1 MADPT
6 ELARRG
12 SGAHHRWAGQLSRAR
27 MIGFP
32 GMSFEFVGVEIDGPE
47 IARRVAPGLVV
58 EMGRGG
64 LAAFAV
70 GGDRPGAQ
78 AGAHRGR
85 RGEAVAAGAVPA
97 PRARPGA

>member
-64 LAAFAV
+64 IAAFAA

-78 AGAHRGR
+78 AGAEFDDRNQ
-85 RGEAVAAGAVPA
+85 AAAAGRA
-97 PRARPGA
+97 PWPGAA